1 MSLDETGTLAAPTA
15 HRVELIDPAIAE
27 HDGRIVKTMGNG
39 FLSEFPSVVDAVQ
52 CTLNVQEAMPGR

>member
-1 MSLDETGTLAAPTA
+1 
-15 HRVELIDPAIAE
+15 VELIDPAIAE
-27 HDGRIVKTMGNG
+27 HGGRIVKTMSNG